1 MPKTALLLFSHGS
14 PDPEWAEPFVALQ
27 DLLAERHAGVPVV
40 LAYLA
45 PARPAFEDVVE
56 QLAHAGVTEVVVA
69 PLFLA
74 RGGHVKRDL
83 PALVREAAAKYGMAF
98 RILPTLGEVE
108 PLQAAIAD
116 WIGRAAAP
124 DL

>member
-1 MPKTALLLFSHGS
+1 MSRSALLLFSHGS

-27 DLLAERHAGVPVV
+27 DLLAQRHAGIPVV

-45 PARPAFEDVVE
+45 PARPAFEDVVA
-56 QLAHAGVTEVVVA
+56 QLSHAGVKQVVVA

-83 PALVREAAAKYGMAF
+83 PALVRDAAAKYGMVF

-108 PLQAAIAD
+108 ALQMAIAN
-116 WIGRAAAP
+116 WIGKSAAP